1 MRLAAIQ
8 FNTSEAESHTLDAH
22 SMVQKLEA
30 SEAIFMFE
38 GTTSPE
44 LHDAVLKT
52 IEDRLV
58 ALQEPL
64 KLQRRVLNLMVECLH
79 NLYHHAQPADN
90 REYAS
95 GTRPAIFFCIG
106 RADNAYYI
114 STGNYVS
121 GRTADRLGTRFEK
134 LNAMDCDALRNEYRE
149 VLASAY
155 RPKRGGGGLGFIEM
169 IRRSGNRLQYS
180 FSPTAHNHYFFTLQL
195 NVARVPCL
203 KMD

>member
-1 MRLAAIQ
+1 MNI
-8 FNTSEAESHTLDAH
+8 SETHNDTLDVY
-22 SMVQKLEA
+22 SMVRKLEA

-38 GTTSPE
+38 GATSPA
-44 LHDAVLKT
+44 LHDVALKT

-90 REYAS
+90 REYMP
-95 GTRPAIFFCIG
+95 GTRPAIFCCIG
-106 RADNAYYI
+106 KADNGYYI

-121 GRTADRLGTRFEK
+121 SRTANSLSARFEK
-134 LNAMDCDALRNEYRE
+134 LNAMDCDALRHEYRE
-149 VLASAY
+149 VLASAD
-155 RPKRGGGGLGFIEM
+155 RPNRGGAGLGFIEM

-180 FSPTAHNHYFFTLQL
+180 FRPTAHNHYFFTLQL
-195 NVARVPCL
+195 NVARFPCS
-203 KMD
+203 KID